1 MRLRPISSG
10 LEAGPKR
17 RGGKKVQAIPERQSG
32 TFSKR
37 ALTYCKRSS
46 VCQLVFRD
54 EQPKAWSY
62 EPGRSRLIAEI
73 SA

>member
-1 MRLRPISSG
+1 MSSG

-17 RGGKKVQAIPERQSG
+17 RGAKIVQAIPERQSG

-37 ALTYCKRSS
+37 ALTYSKRSS
-46 VCQLVFRD
+46 VCQPVFRG

-62 EPGRSRLIAEI
+62 KPGRSRLIAEI